1 MTFSFGQTFAPADF
15 GTIGMLVVMEG
26 TLSVDNALVLG
37 VLASR
42 VPASKA
48 GKALAFGLAG
58 ALIFRLFAVLLAAY
72 LLQWSVAKFLGA
84 LYLIYLAIHHFV
96 TPKSPAHRPPPA
108 DMTRGSFWR
117 AVLGIELTDM
127 VFAVDSILAAIA
139 MVGPPPPGRVH
150 PKLWVILVG
159 GMLGVVLMR
168 FSAAACV
175 KMLRRFPHLETAAY
189 LIVLVVA
196 IKLLIE
202 WQFGSRWDFQDWTTT
217 PFWVFWAAMLGCL
230 AVGLVPGSDK
240 ERGLR
245 TKD

>member
-1 MTFSFGQTFAPADF
+1 MLFGQSFDPADF
-15 GTIGMLVVMEG
+15 GTIGLLVVLEG

-42 VPASKA
+42 VPPSKA

-58 ALIFRLFAVLLAAY
+58 ALIFRFVAVLLAAY
-72 LLQWSVAKFLGA
+72 MLQWSIAKFLGA
-84 LYLIYLAIHHFV
+84 LYLIYLAIHHFAV
-96 TPKSPAHRPPPA
+96 PKSPAHKPPA

-117 AVLGIELTDM
+117 AVLGIELTDL

-150 PKLWVILVG
+150 PKLWVILTG

-175 KMLRRFPHLETAAY
+175 KMLKRFPRLETAAY

-202 WQFGSRWDFQDWTTT
+202 WQFGSRWNFQDWTTA
-217 PFWVFWAAMLGCL
+217 PFWIFWAAMLGCL
-230 AVGLVPGSDK
+230 AITLVPVNEK

-245 TKD
+245 TER